1 MTTENKEIRVRK
13 ATTKDAD
20 ILLAWRN
27 DPGTRLMFVSQEEVA
42 LAEHQAWLTSTLTR
56 EDRVL
61 LLGYDT
67 ENRPVGVVRFD
78 LNLADTS
85 AAVSI
90 TVNPGLRGQGLSA
103 PMLSAAIDYLSGDV
117 VKRFEPTTWT
127 LRAQIRKENV
137 NSMHLFQR
145 VGFGNVVEEGDY
157 YSLTRTLQCEL

>member
-1 MTTENKEIRVRK
+1 VTTQNREIRVRK
-13 ATTKDAD
+13 ATIEDAD

-27 DPGTRLMFVSQEEVA
+27 DPGTRLMFVSQQEVA
-42 LAEHQAWLTSTLTR
+42 LTEHQAWLTSTLTR

-67 ENRPVGVVRFD
+67 ENFPVGVVRFD

-103 PMLSAAIDYLSGDV
+103 LLLSAAIDYLRCDV
-117 VKRFEPTTWT
+117 AKRFEPTTWT

-145 VGFGNVVEEGDY
+145 VGFGNVVEERDY
-157 YSLTRTLQCEL
+157 YSLTRTLQREL

>member
-1 MTTENKEIRVRK
+1 MTTENKEICVRK
-13 ATTKDAD
+13 ATTEDAD

-27 DPGTRLMFVSQEEVA
+27 DSGTRLMFVSQQGVA
-42 LAEHQAWLTSTLTR
+42 LAEHQAWLMSTLTR

-90 TVNPGLRGQGLSA
+90 TVNPSLRGQGLSA
-103 PMLSAAIDYLSGDV
+103 PMLSAAIDYLSRDV
-117 VKRFEPTTWT
+117 AKRFEPIAWT

-137 NSMHLFQR
+137 NSMQLFQR

-157 YSLTRTLQCEL
+157 YSLTRNLQREL